1 MPSLSTR
8 LAVAIWMIATP
19 LLGQSGPRTLTE
31 LQLSLLGVRATVE
44 NTTPVVPKAVAS
56 GVRVAVRAGTQ
67 ELTPAEVS
75 RFLGSRPFRIEADL
89 SGPGLMGT
97 LSLPQ
102 AASAG
107 AAVNALT
114 LALPAIPVAGNYDL
128 ANIRI
133 VADGQVLDVEPARIT
148 VRVIDQIL
156 VSNVITRPLT
166 LDQIRERGIVL
177 DGDDYLGFEF
187 VLALRLDSEVV
198 NFQFPVVFDRKGVN
212 VPIPILP
219 PPPPPREGV
228 EYPLMVP
235 VMLRGGGGGDD
246 GGSGGEEIKLIDG
259 TPVRIPALLVIPGQV
274 GYLKQFFSAKLYVSN
289 GAPDGSGLTVH
300 DVRARIKLP
309 PGPDGV
315 PGTDDDP
322 LALPDL
328 VRDGM
333 IITQPVEMEILGR
346 GEDDEP
352 GTSDDVHEFGPR
364 EQGEAEFLLRGEHE
378 GYHAIDFDIDAVL
391 EGLVSP
397 DGVTRPIPVKGSA
410 GGGVLVRN
418 PYFDMTFT
426 VPSVVRAWEPFSMF
440 VTVTNIGQAA
450 ANLFSLKLDGD
461 GMSGVHM
468 DTDHG
473 EDGREDVATLHP
485 RDSVTFEFKFVA
497 ERTGQ
502 VIAKYLKLTGSDAT
516 GSRGTLQFTLGVGER
531 GVPLSPDTLALPAS
545 VDKLPAEVVQKAM
558 RVLGQAWSIAKAPAG
573 SLPSGVRSISPPA
586 VVKKA
591 LALAEAG
598 LRTSFGQPKND
609 AVRDVLLD
617 FYGGQDGV
625 DEGFDQLL
633 RETAAGRDFA
643 DALGLQLAQAAGSD
657 LLGYEEGVAELAAS
671 GPDFVSF
678 AVEMGQSRKA
688 DVALIDAA
696 GRSTS
701 LTADGGSRTSQ
712 VPSSAL
718 VPVGPADSSP
728 LLGLVTRPAGAYV
741 LELVGRQNGSASV
754 SVTLP
759 AGDGESFRRAT
770 LTGLELREGSRTMIG
785 VDPQQPGRLLV
796 SEDLDGN
803 GVPDGPPSER
813 PTATLSAQGPRLVAA
828 TVIGPETLAG
838 ASPFG
843 LHAAVVFDRVVDPV
857 TAGDLENYTMAQ
869 NAARFARRQ
878 LSGRM
883 VFLALQAPEGPYI
896 SQRLQVGGMRDPR
909 GHLGPSDEVELVSR
923 ITAPGGIVNGRVLNA
938 EGTPVTEGLVAYLN
952 TLDGSWDCSRP
963 PTLSDFV
970 EAQNEVGLAAV
981 PLNGAG
987 TFELRYVRQHSEGCP
1002 FYLVIKDPVSGAQRT
1017 ASARVRGPGDRIV
1030 LDIVLLGRGSVQG
1043 TVRNRATGEP
1053 VAGARVTALSLDDHQ
1068 EGRSGV
1074 ADLQGHYSLSGLVVG
1089 PVTVHA
1095 ARGAGAGFASGR
1107 IYRAGE
1113 TATIDVGLDDG
1124 ALDVGGKVERLE
1136 GGVLSPAAGALVVI
1150 FYDNVAINWQYADT
1164 AGRYNFRRVP
1174 SGHFVVTAQYG
1185 SLFERL
1191 EGNAVAGQNVINH
1204 NLLLHVLPPPNVRD
1218 VVGHVFRA
1226 DGQPATNAVVWYSP
1240 TGGTLAGQDGSFT
1253 LRNVPIPANPGTP
1266 TGLFA
1271 RSADGLR
1278 NGGAAVYLSTIGQVP
1293 ADVHITLSGV
1303 GQAVFTVLGPNGQ
1316 SLSGVEVRR
1325 LGCANP
1331 CGCWPQTS
1339 DASGVVTFAGLP
1351 VGGVWVQAIKDNITW
1366 KDYASASATITEDGG
1381 TGFGILRFKGAGTV
1395 KVMVVDQ
1402 DTPPQ
1407 PVGASHVSLTANVFK
1422 YDPYQSLCGLAQGTL
1437 TQTTSIT
1444 SGTPGEVE
1452 FRNVLLGGHSVSATN
1467 PNAPG
1472 AVVGDRGTL
1481 TFPGEVKSYRLQVVD
1496 RMAGI
1501 LSGTISAADGTPAG
1515 PGVRV
1520 SVTGPVPEVTVT
1532 TNSESHYAFARVL
1545 PAAGYQIKAEDPDPL
1560 RGGVAQ
1566 ETLYLGAGRDVTF
1579 NMRLKG
1585 RGSVNVRV
1593 QDGNGQPVTAG
1604 QVKLAETTFPNGRYE
1619 RVIQNAEGLAVFP
1632 RVWEGPFS
1640 VEVKDSFGRGGRASG
1655 VLPPG
1660 VGQSVDLTVR
1670 VTPTGCVSGRF
1681 LMPLPAGEP
1690 IPFGTVK
1697 LRGGPSMNVVG
1708 QVTTG
1713 SVSPDTGTFAFDYV
1727 PLGQVR
1733 LEAQDPLTAR
1743 NGMASGLLNV
1753 EGHIPPDPNQP
1764 SPCLVLDVRAEGLGT
1779 VTGVVRSN
1787 GEPQEGIE
1795 VEVVSGAYRAKTFSS
1810 LGGLYRI
1817 EGVPTGLVTA
1827 TARLTA
1833 GFLSGSASGV
1843 LAADGDTLTLDVA
1856 LRDSVA
1862 VNGHLSKAGG
1872 GEPPVPVAE
1881 IKVSGPHIP
1890 PYYPIRGYSSSQGEF
1905 QFDRLPVGNS
1915 TLDADVLDSI
1925 DRGRVQVNLTR
1936 PPDGSPVD
1944 VSIALNGVGRLKGVA
1959 RDSVGN
1965 PTSGSLTV
1973 SGTGDF
1979 PYGYYLTLGD
1989 TGEFDLSPILAGPVT
2004 LTLSARPGGQTL
2016 YGSATGTVPVDGML
2030 ETDVRLQDS
2039 GTVQGRVW
2047 RADGTTP
2054 AYGAEVSLYRPGT
2067 QVGFRAT
2074 AAVDGTFVIRG
2085 VSLGAIRGQVR
2096 DPVTGGIAV
2105 LPERS
2110 VATNGEVVDYGTIV
2124 LDDQAPRLTFLEP
2137 APGSSRAA
2145 LAGPIVI
2152 DLGEGAENLDL
2163 STFRLYY
2170 PNGAQGPADFV
2181 FENGRATAVSPYL
2194 VGLVIGSNR
2203 LRVSVKDAS
2212 GNLGEA
2218 EVTFTVTG
2226 ATIQGLVM
2234 APGGQQVAVGAS
2246 VQVGN
2251 LPPVLTD
2258 DQGHFV
2264 QGGLRPGVHSV
2275 KATDPQ
2281 TLLPT
2286 APLSVTVADG
2296 GIHPVELT
2304 LPAFGRIQGFVE
2316 TQGGAPAEG
2325 VTVTTAGRSAVSNA
2339 SGEFD
2344 LGALP
2349 LGTHQLL
2356 GSKPNGDRA
2365 RESVTLSVLGATVQ
2379 PLLKLN
2385 GIGALTV
2392 HVRDAGGADVT
2403 VAQVSVSSSS
2413 AFGGYYPGT
2422 TAAGGLVTFPQVL
2435 AGTLTVTA
2443 SKNGLDGQET
2453 VLLQDG
2459 QTLTLPVQLEP
2470 AGQVEGRVTAAGT
2483 SVGVAG
2489 ATVTLSGRTGSI
2501 ATDSQGRYSFA
2512 GVPLGSITVDASTV
2526 EGDRA
2531 RGTGYLSL
2539 PNQTLTVDLPLNGL
2553 GGVHVTV
2560 RDATG
2565 VVPGVR
2571 VALSSSSPF
2580 SSPREG
2586 ASGTDGRVSF
2596 ADVFA
2601 GTIVARAYRGN
2612 AQAVDTGVLTPGGSL
2627 ALSPTFLSVGTIT
2640 GHVLPPVT
2648 GQPVEGTRVRVEGL
2662 AGDVITGTDG
2672 AFVFENLALG
2682 TYRMEAYV
2690 NDRLRAFANGVVLA
2704 TPAQTVTQDLT
2715 LVGVGRVTGTVSRS
2729 GAPVAASVTVQS
2741 QSAVG
2746 GSFPASSGSDGQYT
2760 VDLVPVGPFTI
2771 AAVAPNQDRADGSG
2785 TLSVDGQT
2793 VTVNLSLLPATV
2805 TLPRGLYDGNAVSWQ
2820 VRSDG
2825 SLYTGSVFPGAGTTP
2840 RLSLI
2845 ANGVGHIFSNQSGN
2859 SAATEENRRE
2869 IVLANADLAGL
2880 AVQRK
2885 VFVPVDGYW
2894 VRYLDILQNPG
2905 AAAVVVDVTE
2915 EMDLG
2920 GTPGVVAT
2928 ASGDDTLTPADS
2940 WVLIDDADASDAYA
2954 SGYYNGYTF
2963 APLASVLW
2971 GPGATAPS
2979 EASFTPAG
2987 SQGLVRYRWNAV
2999 TVPAGGSV
3007 AILHLLSVQ
3016 ADRTR
3021 GRASAER
3028 LSQLPP
3034 EVLAGLTPAEAASVL
3049 NFDIPETLVSTLP
3062 PLPANDGQVV
3072 VPVRAFDGTT
3082 PVTAS
3087 TTVRFRSLSPYYGRP
3102 LDASLSGSDFIVSGL
3117 PASGTVVPRSAF
3129 TVTASHTG
3137 MYPLTQQ
3144 ASASGDLSAGS
3155 PAQSQV
3161 VFAGTG
3167 MVQGVVQRANGN
3179 PVQGGSV
3186 RIAAWSAN
3194 ATAYPSADGFFRFPV
3209 VPPGGWTLSA
3219 THPLG
3224 GVTVTQ
3230 PITVATDA
3238 LTEQDLV
3245 YAATGALRV
3254 DVRTQVNAPTTASM
3268 VLSAVDFTRYGSAYA
3283 SSGGTF
3289 TFAEVPPGSYT
3300 LTVTQ
3305 SSSGAV
3311 VSRPVT
3317 VEVGVTQQEP
3327 ITFPPVGSVRVVAH
3341 VGVAPLA
3348 SAQVYIQAD
3357 SRGTGFEYAGTTSP
3371 AGQLLIPSVPG
3382 PAFVVRVIHPNTPYQ
3397 RGEAGGA
3404 ITAEGPTVDVDVELP
3419 GVGSV
3424 SGVLRSRDGVPLP
3437 GTVNLRSGD
3446 GQTQY
3451 GAVNTLA
3458 TGAFAFDNSV
3468 PVGSLRLRSSAL
3480 LGGIRY
3486 ESADVEGAV
3495 GGNGQTL
3502 ALDALAPVGRLAVS
3516 GERQAWSFE
3525 AAAGT
3530 RVTIDLEGVAYGS
3543 ATGLTDPYLEVRR
3556 SDGMLLVSND
3566 NISATGLD
3574 ARIQNWLVPATGSY
3588 LVVTRAAGEQTGGYG
3603 LRFSSGVVR
3612 QIALATI
3619 TGQVRQGTDGPPLPG
3634 ETVRTRLGGSVIDTR
3649 VTDATGYRFYVF
3661 APGTYT
3667 LEALTADGVVAG
3679 SASASI
3685 SALGVD
3691 VGADIVVPARGYA
3704 TVSVQRASLGVA
3716 WLPVTLSSD
3725 HPTARIEDRTRVR
3738 TTDATGQIA
3747 SVSLP
3752 VGTITARAIDPF
3764 TGVEHTASG
3773 TLAEGQT
3780 LPLTVS
3786 FPAEVSDIHGVVV
3799 ARDGVTPLPG
3809 ASVTL
3814 AGVGGTT
3821 TDAAGVYRFPDAH
3834 RGNHTLTATFGDASA
3849 TRAFV
3854 AASPDVVQDV
3864 ALPVAILRGHVTES
3878 DGAPAG
3884 GAAVQ
3889 ACGYLYY
3896 TWPYSEHVCVT
3907 TTTDAAGAYAFFG
3920 LPRWYVYPYA
3930 AGTGNVGVTAS
3941 CADAAWPTST
3951 GSFLFNANATA
3962 TEIVDLELPT
3972 TGSLSGVVL
3981 DGGAPVSGATVIA
3994 TTGAWTAPALTTD
4007 SSGQFALVRFPA
4019 GEARVYAA
4027 EPVDQIPGVARAMI
4041 VARQANS
4048 VTVNLLPTATLSG
4061 IRLDETGAASAGQ
4074 VTLVAPAAPSPSPQR
4089 WTATVEAQADG
4100 SFVRRV
4106 PAGPWRATVGQ
4117 ANCPYGTVGAAEGSV
4132 AASQMDFAE
4141 VRLGTHVCRGFVGD
4155 SQTEFVASAV
4165 PTAEAY
4171 PPVASPQPGG
4181 QAFRSLRVFD
4191 GDVEVRTEQFTPAS
4205 GQFRRTLTLFTNTGT
4220 EPATVDVESRLK
4232 FADGVRTIGVT
4243 SNGDAIWDLTDTYV
4257 VAVDDNGGH
4266 NDVAVVLGDLL
4277 AATSTNF
4284 DGGQYGEGG
4293 PEPGSLMARHQVLV
4307 PPGQTRGFL
4316 SFTLQAPAGGGTAAA
4331 RAQALAT
4338 LTGSEALFGLS
4349 EAERASIVNF
4359 TLPVLVSVS
4368 GRVELGA
4375 SPVAAAR
4382 VGALDA
4388 SGALVVETTADGGGR
4403 FTLADLRAGD
4413 YTVVAVEPGTERP
4426 GRRSVTLA
4434 NTPLEMGALD
4444 LLLDFE
4450 LATVTLQVAG
4460 PGSYVGTAVEFLAPG
4475 WSPVWRPL
4483 GTLDASHQF
4492 TQARVPA
4499 TPATQIIASTS
4510 LGAATGEATQG
4521 GTLTLTLTVG
4531 SGAASVFGYVREED
4545 GRAVLGARVFAK
4557 NDSQTPPVIVAET
4570 ATNAGGR
4577 FVFAGLAPGDYGL
4590 VAVDPL
4596 TNRPGAGWVSVTS
4609 GAPLDA
4615 GVILLPAAYGTLQ
4628 IQGVLEGSNAPAQG
4642 AVVSLPTVDWALPVW
4657 PGPVVLDANGQ
4668 AEVRGVGVGYVAAE
4682 SGVPPNYGWED
4693 GTLEAGAT
4701 LQLVMHIGQR
4711 ARVPVNLTGD
4721 DGRSYVAWGDGGVSP
4736 SQNAWGPLQQD
4747 FVARGDARLMQGGRE
4762 VMIGPRRQLSGVD
4775 VHRRVFVPQSGRFAR
4790 VLDVVTNPTNGA
4802 LSVPYRLFQSLPGA
4816 GATQSTAWEL
4826 AATSDGDLEF
4836 TASDIYAVL
4845 SNAEPDRPALAYV
4858 LRGAGAVPQPYD
4870 AFEWYAPPNWT
4881 YRDWSTDWSAL
4892 LVPPQSTVMVV
4903 QFVVQRSPG
4912 DTAAV
4917 ETQAQALADLSD
4929 PEALTGLT
4937 PEEKASIVNFVVP
4950 PGLLGGLPQ
4959 VGLGDKARLQP
4970 GENTSRRL
4978 RPRRRPEQEVG
4989 R

>member
-19 LLGQSGPRTLTE
+19 VLGQSDPRTLTE

-114 LALPAIPVAGNYDL
+114 LALPAIPIAGNYDL

-156 VSNVITRPLT
+156 VSNVITRPLS
-166 LDQIRERGIVL
+166 LNEIRDRGIVL

-235 VMLRGGGGGDD
+235 VMLRDLGGFEDSE
-246 GGSGGEEIKLIDG
+246 SGPQEIKLPDG

-309 PGPDGV
+309 LGPDGV
-315 PGTDDDP
+315 PNTDDDP

-328 VRDGM
+328 VRDGT

-426 VPSVVRAWEPFSMF
+426 VPSVVREDEPFSAF
-440 VTVTNIGQAA
+440 ITVTNIGQGA
-450 ANLFSLKLDGD
+450 ANLFSLKLDGA
-461 GMSGVHM
+461 GMSGLRM
-468 DTDHG
+468 DAG
-473 EDGREDVATLHP
+473 ETGARNVDTLHS
-485 RDSVTFEFKFVA
+485 RDSVTFEFKFVS

-516 GSRGTLQFTLGVGER
+516 GSHGTLRFTLGVGER
-531 GVPLSPDTLALPAS
+531 GVPLSPDTLVLPAS
-545 VDKLPAEVVQKAM
+545 VGALPSTVVRKAM

-573 SLPSGVRSISPPA
+573 SLPAGVRSISPPA

-598 LRTSFGQPKND
+598 LRTSFGQPQSD

-633 RETAAGRDFA
+633 RETNAGRDFA

-712 VPSSAL
+712 VPSSVL

-728 LLGLVTRPAGAYV
+728 LLGLVTRPMGAYA
-741 LELVGRQNGSASV
+741 LELVGTQDGTARV

-759 AGDGESFRRAT
+759 AGDGESFRRVT
-770 LTGLELREGSRTMIG
+770 INGLDLHAGSRTMIG
-785 VDPQQPGRLLV
+785 IDPQQPGRLLL

-813 PTATLSAQGPRLVAA
+813 ATATLSAQGPLLVAA

-857 TAGDLENYTMAQ
+857 TAGDLENYTMTQ

-909 GHLGPSDEVELVSR
+909 GHLGPSGDVELTSR

-952 TLDGSWDCSRP
+952 TLDGLLWCVEP
-963 PTLSDFV
+963 PRYVDPL
-970 EAQNEVGLAAV
+970 EAQNEMGLAAV
-981 PLNGAG
+981 PLSGAG
-987 TFELRYVRQHSEGCP
+987 TFELRYVRQQNLGCP
-1002 FYLVIKDPVSGAQRT
+1002 FYLVIKDPVTGAQRT

-1074 ADLQGHYSLSGLVVG
+1074 ADLQGRYSLSGLVVG

-1107 IYRAGE
+1107 IYRSGE
-1113 TATIDVGLDDG
+1113 TATIDVELDDG

-1174 SGHFVVTAQYG
+1174 SGHFVVTAQHG

-1191 EGNAVAGQNVINH
+1191 EGNAVAGQNVTNH
-1204 NLLLHVLPPPNVRD
+1204 NLLLHVPPPPNVRD
-1218 VVGHVFRA
+1218 VVGHVLRA
-1226 DGQPATNAVVWYSP
+1226 DGQPAANAVVWRNAS
-1240 TGGTLAGQDGSFT
+1240 GGTLAGQDGSFT
-1253 LRNVPIPANPGTP
+1253 LRNVPIPETPGTATP
-1266 TGLFA
+1266 LFA

-1278 NGGAAVYLSTIGQVP
+1278 NGSASVYLSSTGQVP
-1293 ADVHITLSGV
+1293 TDVPITLSGV
-1303 GQAVFTVLGPNGQ
+1303 GQAVFTVLGPSGQ
-1316 SLSGVEVRR
+1316 PVSGVEVRR

-1339 DASGVVTFAGLP
+1339 DASGVVTFTGLP

-1395 KVMVVDQ
+1395 KVKVVDQ

-1407 PVGASHVSLTANVFK
+1407 PVGASQVSLTANAFK
-1422 YDPYQSLCGLAQGTL
+1422 YDPYQSLCGLAPATL

-1452 FRNVLLGGHSVSATN
+1452 FKNVLLGSHRVLATN

-1472 AVVGDRGTL
+1472 AVVGDGGTL
-1481 TFPGEVKSYRLQVVD
+1481 TFPGEVKSYVLQVVD

-1501 LSGTISAADGTPAG
+1501 LSGTITAADGTPAG

-1520 SVTGPVPEVTVT
+1520 SVTGPIPEVTVT
-1532 TNSESHYAFARVL
+1532 TNSESYYAFARVL
-1545 PAAGYQIKAEDPDPL
+1545 PAAAYQIKAEDTDPL
-1560 RGGVAQ
+1560 RGGVAR
-1566 ETLYLGAGRDVTF
+1566 ETIYLGAGRDVTF

-1585 RGSVNVRV
+1585 RGAVNVRV

-1604 QVKLAETTFPNGRYE
+1604 QVKLVENSFPNGSYE

-1660 VGQSVDLTVR
+1660 VGQSVDVTVR

-1713 SVSPDTGTFAFDYV
+1713 SVVPDTGTFAFDYV
-1727 PLGQVR
+1727 PLGRVR

-1743 NGMASGLLNV
+1743 NGLASGMLEV
-1753 EGHIPPDPNQP
+1753 EGHIPTDPSQP
-1764 SPCLVLDVRAEGLGT
+1764 SPCLVLDVTAEGLGT

-1795 VEVVSGAYRAKTFSS
+1795 VEVASGAYRAKTFSS

-1833 GFLSGSASGV
+1833 GFLSGSTSGV

-1862 VNGHLSKAGG
+1862 VNGHLSKAGS
-1872 GEPPVPVAE
+1872 GEPPVPIAE

-1890 PYYPIRGYSSSQGEF
+1890 PYHPIRGYSSSLGEF

-1925 DRGRVQVNLTR
+1925 DRGRVRVDLTR
-1936 PPDGSPVD
+1936 PSDGSPVD
-1944 VSIALNGVGRLKGVA
+1944 VSIALNGIGRLRGVA

-1979 PYGYYLTLGD
+1979 PYGYYLALGD
-1989 TGEFDLSPILAGPVT
+1989 SGEFDLYPILAGPVT
-2004 LTLSARPGGQTL
+2004 LTLSARPGGQML
-2016 YGSATGTVPVDGML
+2016 FGSTTGSVPVDGML

-2039 GTVQGRVW
+2039 GTVQGRVL
-2047 RADGTTP
+2047 RANGTP
-2054 AYGAEVSLYRPGT
+2054 AYGADVLLWRPDI
-2067 QVGFRAT
+2067 QPPPGFRAT

-2124 LDDQAPRLTFLEP
+2124 LDDQAPRLTFSEP
-2137 APGSSRAA
+2137 AAGSSRAA
-2145 LAGPIVI
+2145 LGGPIVV

-2170 PNGAQGPADFV
+2170 PTGAAQGPAEFV
-2181 FENGRATAVSPYL
+2181 FQNGRATAASPY
-2194 VGLVIGSNR
+2194 VAGLVIGLNR
-2203 LRVSVKDAS
+2203 LRASVKDAS
-2212 GNLGEA
+2212 GNLGEG
-2218 EVTFTVTG
+2218 EVSFTVTG
-2226 ATIQGLVM
+2226 ATIQGLVYV
-2234 APGGQQVAVGAS
+2234 PGGQQPAVGAS
-2246 VQVGN
+2246 VQVGS

-2258 DQGHFV
+2258 DQGRFA

-2275 KATDPQ
+2275 KAIDPQ
-2281 TLLPT
+2281 TLLATVPV
-2286 APLSVTVADG
+2286 SVIVADG

-2325 VTVTTAGRSAVSNA
+2325 VTITTAGRSAVSNE

-2365 RESVTLSVLGATVQ
+2365 RENVTLSVLGATVQ

-2403 VAQVSVSSSS
+2403 EAQVSVSSSS

-2501 ATDSQGRYSFA
+2501 TVDSQGRYSFA
-2512 GVPLGSITVDASTV
+2512 GVPLGNITVDASTA

-2539 PNQTLTVDLPLNGL
+2539 PNQTLTLNLPLNGL
-2553 GGVHVTV
+2553 GNVHVTV
-2560 RDATG
+2560 RDAAG

-2571 VALSSSSPF
+2571 VVVTSSSPF
-2580 SSPREG
+2580 SSAREG
-2586 ASGTDGRVSF
+2586 TSGADGRVSF

-2612 AQAVDTGVLTPGGSL
+2612 AQVVDTGVLAPGGSL

-2640 GHVLPPVT
+2640 GHVLPPVA
-2648 GQPVEGTRVRVEGL
+2648 GQSVEGVRVRVVGVAAEVTTGADGQFAFDEL
-2662 AGDVITGTDG
+2662 A
-2672 AFVFENLALG
+2672 FG
-2682 TYRMEAYV
+2682 TYRIEAHL
-2690 NDRLRAFANGVVLA
+2690 NDRLRAYADGIVLA
-2704 TPAQTVTQDLT
+2704 TPGQIATQDLQ
-2715 LVGVGRVTGTVSRS
+2715 LVGVGSVTGTVSRS
-2729 GAPVAASVTVQS
+2729 GVPVAASVTVQS

-2771 AAVAPNQDRADGSG
+2771 TAVAPNQDRADGSG
-2785 TLSVDGQT
+2785 TLPADGQT

-2805 TLPRGLYDGNAVSWQ
+2805 ALPRNLWDGNGVNWQVYNNGGLYAGRMFQS
-2820 VRSDG
+2820 
-2825 SLYTGSVFPGAGTTP
+2825 GATP
-2840 RLSLI
+2840 RLTLVAQGESH
-2845 ANGVGHIFSNQSGN
+2845 VFSNDSGN
-2859 SAATEENRRE
+2859 SAASEENQRE
-2869 IVLANADLAGL
+2869 TVLANADLAGL

-2885 VFVPVDGYW
+2885 VFVPADGYW
-2894 VRYLDILQNPG
+2894 VRYLDVLKNPG
-2905 AAAVVVDVTE
+2905 AAAVVVDVIE
-2915 EMDLG
+2915 EMVLG
-2920 GTPGVVAT
+2920 STPGLPPQVVAT
-2928 ASGDDTLTPADS
+2928 ASGDGTLTPADS
-2940 WVLIDDADASDAYA
+2940 WALIDDGDASDVYA
-2954 SGYYNGYTF
+2954 NGTYNYNAF

-2979 EASFTPAG
+2979 EASFAPTG
-2987 SQGLVRYRWNAV
+2987 SQGQVRYRWNSV
-2999 TVPAGGSV
+2999 TVPAGASV
-3007 AILHLLSVQ
+3007 AILHLLSAQ
-3016 ADRTR
+3016 ADRNR
-3021 GRASAER
+3021 GQASAGR

-3049 NFDIPETLVSTLP
+3049 NFNVPETLVSVLP
-3062 PLPANDGQVV
+3062 PLPANDGQVTAT
-3072 VPVRAFDGTT
+3072 VRAFDGTT
-3082 PVTAS
+3082 PVVANTS
-3087 TTVRFRSLSPYYGRP
+3087 VRLRSQSLHYGRP
-3102 LDASLSGSDFIVSGL
+3102 LVAGPTGDNFEFSGQ
-3117 PASGTVVPRSAF
+3117 PAAGTVIPRTAF
-3129 TVTASHTG
+3129 TVTAFHTG
-3137 MYPLTQQ
+3137 MYPSTQQ
-3144 ASASGDLSAGS
+3144 ASAAGDLSAGS

-3167 MVQGVVQRANGN
+3167 MVYGVVQRADGT

-3186 RIAAWSAN
+3186 RIGDVQYRPV
-3194 ATAYPSADGFFRFPV
+3194 ATPGADGIFRFPV

-3224 GVTVTQ
+3224 SPTVAQ
-3230 PITVATDA
+3230 PITVSANA
-3238 LTEQDLV
+3238 LTTRDLV
-3245 YAATGALRV
+3245 YPASGSLQV
-3254 DVRTQVNAPTTASM
+3254 DVRNHVDALADASL
-3268 VLSAVDFTRYGSAYA
+3268 VLSGTGFSRNGNA
-3283 SSGGTF
+3283 S
-3289 TFAEVPPGSYT
+3289 
-3300 LTVTQ
+3300 
-3305 SSSGAV
+3305 SSSGA
-3311 VSRPVT
+3311 RFT
-3317 VEVGVTQQEP
+3317 FVEVPSGTYTLRSTHYPSSAIDERSVVVAQDLTTAELVK
-3327 ITFPPVGSVRVVAH
+3327 FPPVGAVRVMAH
-3341 VGVAPLA
+3341 VGLVPLA
-3348 SAQVYIQAD
+3348 SARVDIQAD
-3357 SRGTGFEYAGTTSP
+3357 ARGPSFTQVGYTTA
-3371 AGQLLIPSVPG
+3371 AGQLLIQHVPG
-3382 PAFVVRVIHPNTPYQ
+3382 PAFRVRVTHPRSAYAV
-3397 RGEAGGA
+3397 GEGTGQ
-3404 ITAEGPTVDVDVELP
+3404 ITAEGPTVDVDVELA

-3437 GTVNLRSGD
+3437 GTVSLRSGD

-3451 GAVNTLA
+3451 NAVYPPA
-3458 TGAFAFDNSV
+3458 SGAFTFDNNV
-3468 PVGSLRLRSSAL
+3468 PVGGLRLRSSAL
-3480 LGGIRY
+3480 LGGLQY
-3486 ESADVEGAV
+3486 QSAEVEAV
-3495 GGNGQTL
+3495 VTSNGQTL
-3502 ALDALAPVGRLAVS
+3502 TQDALAPVGRLDLP
-3516 GERQAWSFE
+3516 GEREAWSLE
-3525 AAAGT
+3525 ASVGT
-3530 RVTIDLEGVAYGS
+3530 WIQIDLEGVAYGS
-3543 ATGLTDPYLEVRR
+3543 AGALADPYLEVRGP
-3556 SDGMLLVSND
+3556 DGALLASND
-3566 NISATGLD
+3566 NLD
-3574 ARIQNWLVPATGSY
+3574 ETNLNSRVYWTAPATGTY
-3588 LVVTRAAGEQTGGYG
+3588 AIVVRATGQQSGGYG
-3603 LRFSSGVVR
+3603 LRFSTGAVR
-3612 QIALATI
+3612 PIAPATL
-3619 TGQVRQGTDGPPLPG
+3619 TGQVRQGTDGPLLPG
-3634 ETVRTRLGGSVIDTR
+3634 QTVRLKLGASLLATR
-3649 VTDATGYRFYVF
+3649 VTDATGYRFEAF
-3661 APGTYT
+3661 TPGTYT

-3679 SASASI
+3679 STTASVA
-3685 SALGVD
+3685 ALGVEVPVD
-3691 VGADIVVPARGYA
+3691 VIVVPVRGNVTA
-3704 TVSVQRASLGVA
+3704 VVQRSGVGVEG
-3716 WLPVTLSSD
+3716 LSVTLSSD
-3725 HPTARIEDRTRVR
+3725 HPTAQIEDRTRVR
-3738 TTDATGQIA
+3738 TTGASGQIDV
-3747 SVSLP
+3747 VSLP
-3752 VGTITARAIDPF
+3752 IGTITARVTDPF
-3764 TGVEHTASG
+3764 SGVELTASG
-3773 TLAEGQT
+3773 TLEEAVPLSLT
-3780 LPLTVS
+3780 LPLSTL
-3786 FPAEVSDIHGVVV
+3786 VSDIHGRVL
-3799 ARDGVTPLPG
+3799 ARDGVTPIPG

-3814 AGVGGTT
+3814 AGVGETT
-3821 TDAAGVYRFPDAH
+3821 TDAAGVYGFPDAP
-3834 RGNHTLTATFGDASA
+3834 RGNHTLTATSPGSYGASL
-3849 TRAFV
+3849 TLSLV
-3854 AASPDVVQDV
+3854 AAAPDVVQDFTLDVMVLKGQV
-3864 ALPVAILRGHVTES
+3864 AES
-3878 DGAPAG
+3878 DGVPAG
-3884 GAAVQ
+3884 GAVVQ
-3889 ACGYLYY
+3889 ACGSSYY
-3896 TWPYSEHVCVT
+3896 SGQLCLST
-3907 TTTDAAGAYAFFG
+3907 TADSAGAYAFIG
-3920 LPRWYVYPYA
+3920 LPRWYTYSNYA
-3930 AGTGNVGVTAS
+3930 YSGPVDVTAS
-3941 CADAAWPTST
+3941 WADAAWPTFT
-3951 GSFLFNANATA
+3951 RSFLFNADT
-3962 TEIVDLELPT
+3962 TTTQIVDLELPT

-4007 SSGQFALVRFPA
+4007 SSGQFSLARFPA

-4027 EPVDQIPGVARAMI
+4027 EPVDQIPGVARATI

-4061 IRLDETGAASAGQ
+4061 IRLDETGAASAGP

-4089 WTATVEAQADG
+4089 WTAWVEAQADG
-4100 SFVRRV
+4100 TFVRRV

-4117 ANCPYGTVGAAEGSV
+4117 ENCPYGTVGAAEGAV

-4141 VRLGTHVCRGFVGD
+4141 VRLGTHVCRNFASD
-4155 SQTEFVASAV
+4155 SQAEFVASAV
-4165 PTAEAY
+4165 PTAEPY
-4171 PPVASPQPGG
+4171 PPVATALPGN
-4181 QAFRSLRVFD
+4181 QTFRSLRVFD
-4191 GDVEVRTEQFTPAS
+4191 ADVEVRTEQFTPAS

-4220 EPATVDVESRLK
+4220 EPATVEVELRLK
-4232 FADGVRTIGVT
+4232 FADGLRVIGAT
-4243 SNGDAIWDLTDTYV
+4243 SNGDATWDATDTYV
-4257 VAVDDNGGH
+4257 VAVDESGGY

-4277 AATSTNF
+4277 AATSTTF
-4284 DGGQYGEGG
+4284 DGGQNGEGG
-4293 PEPGSLMARHQVLV
+4293 PEPGALMARHQVLV
-4307 PPGQTRGFL
+4307 PPGQMRGFL
-4316 SFTLQAPAGGGTAAA
+4316 SFTLQAPAGDGSAAA
-4331 RAQALAT
+4331 RAQALTA
-4338 LTGSEALFGLS
+4338 LTEPEALLGLS
-4349 EAERASIVNF
+4349 EAERTSIVNF

-4368 GRVELGA
+4368 GRVELAA

-4388 SGALVVETTADGGGR
+4388 SGALVVETTADGDGR
-4403 FTLADLRAGD
+4403 FTVAGLWAGD

-4426 GRRSVTLA
+4426 GRRSVTVA

-4444 LLLDFE
+4444 LLLDFQ

-4460 PGSYVGTAVEFLAPG
+4460 PGSYAGTAVEFLADG

-4499 TPATQIIASTS
+4499 TQIIASTS
-4510 LGAATGEATQG
+4510 FGAATGEATPG

-4531 SGAASVFGYVREED
+4531 SGPTQVFGYVREED
-4545 GRAVLGARVFAK
+4545 GRAVLGARVFAM
-4557 NDSQTPPVIVAET
+4557 DDTQTPAVIVAET
-4570 ATNAGGR
+4570 ATNASGR
-4577 FVFAGLAPGDYGL
+4577 FVFAGLALGDYRL
-4590 VAVDPL
+4590 LAVDPL
-4596 TNRPGAGWVSVTS
+4596 TNRPAVTWVSGGV
-4609 GAPLDA
+4609 LDA
-4615 GVILLPAAYGTLQ
+4615 GVITLPAAYGTVR
-4628 IQGVLEGSNAPAQG
+4628 IQGLVEGSNAPAEG
-4642 AVVSLPTVDWALPVW
+4642 AAVSLLTAEWALPVW

-4668 AEVRGVGVGYVAAE
+4668 AEIRGAVAGYVAAE
-4682 SGVPPNYGWED
+4682 SGVPPEYGWED
-4693 GTLEAGAT
+4693 GTLDAGAT
-4701 LQLVMHIGQR
+4701 LQLVMRIGQR
-4711 ARVPVNLTGD
+4711 ARAPVDLTGD
-4721 DGRSYVAWGDGGVSP
+4721 DGMSYVAWGDGGVSP
-4736 SQNAWGPLQQD
+4736 SQNARGPLQVD
-4747 FVARGDARLMQGGRE
+4747 FAYRQDARLMQGGHE
-4762 VMIGPRRQLSGVD
+4762 VMIGPRRLLPGVD
-4775 VHRRVFVPQSGRFAR
+4775 VYRRVFVPQLGRFAR
-4790 VLDVVTNPTNGA
+4790 VLDVVANPTNAA
-4802 LSVPYRLFQSLPGA
+4802 LSVPYGVYQSLPAA
-4816 GATQSTAWEL
+4816 GGTQSTTWEL
-4826 AATSDGDLEF
+4826 AATSNGDVEF

-4845 SNAEPDRPALAYV
+4845 SNSEADRPALAYV

-4870 AFEWYAPPNWT
+4870 GFTWYAPPNWT
-4881 YRDWSTDWSAL
+4881 YREWSSQWSAL
-4892 LVPPQSTVMVV
+4892 LVPPQSTVMVL
-4903 QFVVQRSPG
+4903 QFVVQRPPG
-4912 DTAAV
+4912 DTAAA

-4929 PEALTGLT
+4929 PEALAGLT

-4959 VGLGDKARLQP
+4959 VGLEEKPRLQP
-4970 GENTSRRL
+4970 RGDTDRRA
-4978 RPRRRPEQEVG
+4978 RPRQEVG